1 MNKFSSIST
10 SVLVKLVIDYK
21 YGDEIAGEKES
32 AQFIMESLDSNLE
45 EVNAELLYR
54 GYYDD

>member
-10 SVLVKLVIDYK
+10 SVLAKLVYDYK
-21 YGDEIAGEKES
+21 YGDEMSGEKES

-45 EVNAELLYR
+45 EIHGELIYR